1 MAEEIRVREFEDE
14 DLPAVLDLMAASLG
28 QTAVLQR
35 TPEMFAW
42 KHFEN
47 PFGRSV
53 ILVAEIGGQI
63 VGLRAFMRWD
73 LSHGDGIIP
82 CGRAV
87 DTATHPEFQRRGIFR
102 RLTLEGID
110 AAQAAGIRL
119 IFNTPN
125 DRSRPG
131 YLKMGW
137 QQVAPIRV
145 QVRPKPF
152 NAFGRRGDEEPD
164 PDHVAP
170 GGSAVDVESL
180 PGPGGAVVGRV
191 GDVGGK
197 ERPGDLSTERTPEYL
212 TWRYATHPTVRYRS
226 FVGGDGAVI
235 VRPHNRNGRWE
246 LVVSDAL
253 GSDPSRALRNAIR
266 RTRAAYAIASFPTG
280 SPARRATRRAGMVT
294 VPTVTAMTLV
304 ARPLDVLDV
313 DVLEA
318 DRWRLALGDLELL

>member
-1 MAEEIRVREFEDE
+1 VGDEIRVREFVDG
-14 DLPAVLDLMAASLG
+14 DLPAVLDLMSLSLG

-42 KHFEN
+42 KHFDN

-53 ILVAEIGGQI
+53 ILVAEAGDRI

-73 LSHGDGIIP
+73 LGHEGGTIR

-87 DTATHPEFQRRGIFR
+87 DTATHPDFQRRGIFR
-102 RLTLEGID
+102 RLTLAGLD
-110 AAQAAGIRL
+110 AAHGAGIRL

-137 QQVAPIRV
+137 QQVAPITV

-152 NAFGRRGDEEPD
+152 HAFSRRGEQAPD
-164 PDHVAP
+164 PTRVAP
-170 GGSAVDVESL
+170 GSIPVDVASL
-180 PGPGGAVVGRV
+180 PDPGPAVAGWGSQGR
-191 GDVGGK
+191 
-197 ERPGDLSTERTPEYL
+197 RAGDLATERTPEYL
-212 TWRYATHPTVRYRS
+212 RWRYLNHPTARYRC
-226 FVGGDGAVI
+226 VEGGDGVVI
-235 VRPHNRNGRWE
+235 VRPNNRSGRWE

-253 GSDPSRALRNAIR
+253 GTDPSRALRRAVGA
-266 RTRAAYAIASFPTG
+266 TQAAYAIASFPTG
-280 SPARRATRRAGMVT
+280 SPARRAARRAGMVT
-294 VPTVTAMTLV
+294 VPRVAAMTLV
-304 ARPLDVLDV
+304 ARPLEGLDV
-313 DVLEA
+313 DVMDA